1 MTNSELKIVKEII
14 SNTLRVDESEIV
26 PEANLVNDF
35 YADSL
40 DLMELVL
47 EFEKEFNISI
57 PDDLAERLETVGDI
71 IRYLDM
77 YLPKSWENL
86 KERL

>member
-86 KERL
+86 